1 MNSKLRTVS
10 CLLLTAAAAAAAG
23 WYAPEPGQ
31 PGSTAIWKDSPVFV
45 NWANG
50 CAAYNP
56 GYSVDALWQTPA
68 KACGKAEGDIFG
80 IACLGNWGSITMVFP
95 QPICDGPGAD
105 FAVFENSFS
114 DYNLELAFVEVSSD
128 GVNFV
133 RFPVASFTAD
143 PVGPYDPYG
152 MDPTEIEGFA
162 GKYRAG
168 FGTPFD
174 LASLPASAS
183 LDLQQIRF
191 VRIVDIVGDG
201 GALDYWG
208 QRIYDPTPTYGSG
221 GFDLDGIGVIH
232 QNAGPL
238 QLASAQITPQGF
250 TLTWDSNPGST
261 YQIMESTDLTT
272 WQLARTVPGN
282 PTGTTTQT
290 VMPMTGSPAKF
301 WQVARP

>member
-1 MNSKLRTVS
+1 MNSKLSTVC
-10 CLLLTAAAAAAAG
+10 CLLLTAAAATAG
-23 WYAPEPGQ
+23 WYPPEAGQ
-31 PGSTAIWKDSPVFV
+31 PGTTAISKDSPLFV

-50 CAAYNP
+50 HSNYSP
-56 GYSVDALWQTPA
+56 GYSVEAVWQTPA
-68 KACGKAEGDIFG
+68 NAYGKPEGDIFT
-80 IACLGNWGSITMVFP
+80 IACLGNGGSITMVFP
-95 QPICDGPGAD
+95 HPICDGPGAD

-133 RFPVASFTAD
+133 RFQVWSFTD
-143 PVGPYDPYG
+143 EEVGAYAVAA
-152 MDPTEIEGFA
+152 MNPTDIEGFA

-174 LASLPASAS
+174 LAALSASAT
-183 LDLQQIRF
+183 LDPQQIRF

-201 GALDYWG
+201 GTFDSLW
-208 QRIYDPTPTYGSG
+208 QPIYDPTPTYGSG

-261 YQIMESTDLTT
+261 YQIMESTDLKT

-282 PTGTTTQT
+282 LTGTTTQT